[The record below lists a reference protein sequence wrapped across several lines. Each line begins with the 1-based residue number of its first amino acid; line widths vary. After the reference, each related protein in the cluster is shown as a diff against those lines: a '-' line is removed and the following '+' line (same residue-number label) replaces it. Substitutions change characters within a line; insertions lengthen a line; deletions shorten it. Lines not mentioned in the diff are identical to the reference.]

1 MIRVNQISCTGCA
14 MCLAAC
20 PQEAITCF
28 GSARLNEEDCIDCL
42 DCIAFCPN
50 DALVQIEIKGNICA
64 QKCL

>member
-1 MIRVNQISCTGCA
+1 

-50 DALVQIEIKGNICA
+50 GALVQIEIKGEICA